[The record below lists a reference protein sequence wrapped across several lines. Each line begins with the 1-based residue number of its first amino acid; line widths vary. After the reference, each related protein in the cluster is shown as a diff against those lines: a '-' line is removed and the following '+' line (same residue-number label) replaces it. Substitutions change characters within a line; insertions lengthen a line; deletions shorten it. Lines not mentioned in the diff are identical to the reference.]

1 MTRNLRNLWIVL
13 EVKNVRKGLLTA
25 LAVIVAVSAL
35 VFSSQAE
42 NVSLRGDYVEVRTA
56 SVFAGA
62 CHYNGEVVTT
72 GRDAMM
78 AWNVTSG
85 EWQGVDLTGV
95 RVMAIVSADAN
106 LSEGNAARQS
116 EIVIDSQAS
125 RTQALAMVNAIK
137 EKYAASLGKVVSVRS
152 APISFERNGRT
163 YSVATNNA
171 AINVEAMPNDL
182 CCRMPNLVWYTP
194 LVGLENRKVGYTSK
208 ALYSG
213 KVVGEPWSRSDEN
226 SAFYGSFSL

>member
-1 MTRNLRNLWIVL
+1 MIIAA
-13 EVKNVRKGLLTA
+13 G
-25 LAVIVAVSAL
+25 AL

-42 NVSLRGDYVEVRTA
+42 NVQMRGDYVEVRTA

-78 AWNVTSG
+78 AWNVTNG
-85 EWQGVDLTGV
+85 QWQGVDLSGV
-95 RVMAIVSADAN
+95 RALAIVSADAN
-106 LSEGNAARQS
+106 LAENNAARSS
-116 EIVIDSQAS
+116 EIIIDSSAS
-125 RTQALAMVNAIK
+125 RAQSVAMLNALK
-137 EKYAASLGKVVSVRS
+137 ERYAAALGTVAAVRS

-163 YSVATNNA
+163 YNVVTNEA
-171 AINVEAMPNDL
+171 SINVEAMPNDL
-182 CCRMPNLVWYTP
+182 CCKMPNMVWYTP

-213 KVVGEPWSRSDEN
+213 KVVGEPWSRSGEN
-226 SAFYGSFSL
+226 SAFYGTFSL

>member
-1 MTRNLRNLWIVL
+1 MKRVL
-13 EVKNVRKGLLTA
+13 FA
-25 LAVIVAVSAL
+25 VAVMVVALCAL

-85 EWQGVDLTGV
+85 KWQGVDLSGV
-95 RVMAIVSADAN
+95 RALAIITADAN
-106 LSEGNAARQS
+106 LSENNAARS
-116 EIVIDSQAS
+116 AEIIIDSSAS
-125 RTQALAMVNAIK
+125 ETQSQALLNALK
-137 EKYAASLGKVVSVRS
+137 VKYAATLGNVVTVRS
-152 APISFERNGRT
+152 APIKFDHEGRT
-163 YSVATNNA
+163 YAVAADDAT
-171 AINVEAMPNDL
+171 INVEAMPNDL
-182 CCRMPNLVWYTP
+182 CCKMPNLVWYSP
-194 LVGLENRKVGYTSK
+194 LVGLENRKVGYTVK
-208 ALYSG
+208 ATYSG
-213 KVVGEPWSRSDEN
+213 KAIATPWSRSGEN

>member
-1 MTRNLRNLWIVL
+1 M
-13 EVKNVRKGLLTA
+13 RKGLF
-25 LAVIVAVSAL
+25 IVAAMVVALSAL

-85 EWQGVDLTGV
+85 KWQGVDLSGV
-95 RVMAIVSADAN
+95 RVLAIVSSDAN
-106 LSEGNAARQS
+106 LSDGNAARQS
-116 EIVIDSQAS
+116 EIIIDANAS
-125 RTQALAMVNAIK
+125 RMQALAMVNALK
-137 EKYAASLGKVVSVRS
+137 EKYAASLGNVVEVRS
-152 APISFERNGRT
+152 APIKFERIGRT
-163 YSVATNNA
+163 YAVVTNEA

-182 CCRMPNLVWYTP
+182 CCKMPNLVWYTP

-213 KVVGEPWSRSDEN
+213 KVVGEPWSRSGEN
-226 SAFYGSFSL
+226 SAFYGTFSL

>member
-1 MTRNLRNLWIVL
+1 MRRA
-13 EVKNVRKGLLTA
+13 LLLVSLFA
-25 LAVIVAVSAL
+25 IAISAL

-85 EWQGVDLTGV
+85 KWQGVNLSGV
-95 RVMAIVSADAN
+95 RAMAIVTSDAN
-106 LSEGNAARQS
+106 LSESNAARSS
-116 EIVIDSQAS
+116 EIIIDSQAS
-125 RTQALAMVNAIK
+125 PAQAKALTDALQQ
-137 EKYAASLGKVVSVRS
+137 KYAASLGNVVKVRS
-152 APISFERNGRT
+152 AAISFEHKARS
-163 YSVATNNA
+163 YAVAADDAT
-171 AINVEAMPNDL
+171 INVEAMPNDL
-182 CCRMPNLVWYTP
+182 CCKMPNLVWYRP
-194 LVGLENRKVGYTSK
+194 LVGLENRKVGYTVK
-208 ALYSG
+208 ATYSG
-213 KVVGEPWSRSDEN
+213 KVITSPWSRSGEN

>member
-1 MTRNLRNLWIVL
+1 MRRYLFIAA
-13 EVKNVRKGLLTA
+13 A
-25 LAVIVAVSAL
+25 LILAIFSL
-35 VFSSQAE
+35 IFSSQAE

-85 EWQGVDLTGV
+85 KWQGVDLTGV
-95 RVMAIVSADAN
+95 RVMAIVSSDAN
-106 LSEGNAARQS
+106 LSEDNAARQS
-116 EIVIDSQAS
+116 EIIVDSSAS
-125 RTQALAMVNAIK
+125 RAQALAMLNALK
-137 EKYAASLGKVVSVRS
+137 EKYAASLGNVVEVRS
-152 APISFERNGRT
+152 APIKFERSGRT
-163 YSVATNNA
+163 CAVVTNEA

-182 CCRMPNLVWYTP
+182 CCKMPNLVWYTP

-213 KVVGEPWSRSDEN
+213 KVVGEPWSRSGEN
-226 SAFYGSFSL
+226 SAFYGTFSL

>member
-1 MTRNLRNLWIVL
+1 M
-13 EVKNVRKGLLTA
+13 
-25 LAVIVAVSAL
+25 IVAVSAL
-35 VFSSQAE
+35 VFNSQAE

-85 EWQGVDLTGV
+85 KWQGVDLTGV
-95 RVMAIVSADAN
+95 RVMAVVSADAN
-106 LSEGNAARQS
+106 LGESNAARQS
-116 EIVIDSQAS
+116 EIIIDSQAS
-125 RTQALAMVNAIK
+125 RTQALAIVNALK
-137 EKYAASLGKVVSVRS
+137 ENYAASLGKVVAVHS
-152 APISFERNGRT
+152 APITFERSGRT
-163 YSVATNNA
+163 YAVVTSDA

-208 ALYSG
+208 ALYTG
-213 KVVGEPWSRSDEN
+213 RVVGEPWSRSGEN
-226 SAFYGSFSL
+226 SAFYGAFSL

>member
-1 MTRNLRNLWIVL
+1 MKRVL
-13 EVKNVRKGLLTA
+13 F
-25 LAVIVAVSAL
+25 AVSVMVVALCAL

-85 EWQGVDLTGV
+85 KWQGVDLSGV
-95 RVMAIVSADAN
+95 RALAIITADAN
-106 LSEGNAARQS
+106 LSENNAARS
-116 EIVIDSQAS
+116 AEIIIDSSAS
-125 RTQALAMVNAIK
+125 ETQSQALLNALK
-137 EKYAASLGKVVSVRS
+137 VKYAATLGNVVTVRS
-152 APISFERNGRT
+152 APIKFDHKGRT
-163 YSVATNNA
+163 YAVAADDAT
-171 AINVEAMPNDL
+171 INVEAMPNDL
-182 CCRMPNLVWYTP
+182 CCKMPNLVWYSP
-194 LVGLENRKVGYTSK
+194 LVGLENRKVGYTVN
-208 ALYSG
+208 ATYSG
-213 KVVGEPWSRSDEN
+213 KALANPWSRSGEN

>member
-1 MTRNLRNLWIVL
+1 M
-13 EVKNVRKGLLTA
+13 RKGFIA
-25 LAVIVAVSAL
+25 AFAMIVAVSAL
-35 VFSSQAE
+35 VFSSHAE
-42 NVSLRGDYVEVRTA
+42 NISLRGDYVEVRTA

-72 GRDAMM
+72 GRDALM

-85 EWQGVDLTGV
+85 KWQGVDLSGV

-106 LSEGNAARQS
+106 LGETNAARQS
-116 EIVIDSQAS
+116 EIIIDSHAS
-125 RTQALAMVNAIK
+125 RTQALAMMNALN
-137 EKYAASLGKVVSVRS
+137 EKYAASLGKIVAIRT

-163 YSVATNNA
+163 YAVVTNEA

-182 CCRMPNLVWYTP
+182 CCKMPNLVWYAP

-213 KVVGEPWSRSDEN
+213 KTVGEPWSRSGEN
-226 SAFYGSFSL
+226 SAFYGTFAL

>member
-1 MTRNLRNLWIVL
+1 M
-13 EVKNVRKGLLTA
+13 
-25 LAVIVAVSAL
+25 IVAVSAL

-85 EWQGVDLTGV
+85 KWQGVDLTGV
-95 RVMAIVSADAN
+95 RVMAVVSADAN
-106 LSEGNAARQS
+106 LGESNAARQS
-116 EIVIDSQAS
+116 EIIIDSQAS
-125 RTQALAMVNAIK
+125 RTQALAIVNALK
-137 EKYAASLGKVVSVRS
+137 ENYAASLGKVVAVHS
-152 APISFERNGRT
+152 APITFERSGRT
-163 YSVATNNA
+163 YAVVTSDA

-213 KVVGEPWSRSDEN
+213 RVVGKPWSRSGEN
-226 SAFYGSFSL
+226 SAFYGTFSL

>member
-1 MTRNLRNLWIVL
+1 M
-13 EVKNVRKGLLTA
+13 RKALLTG
-25 LAVIVAVSAL
+25 LAIIVAVSAL

-42 NVSLRGDYVEVRTA
+42 NVSLQGDYVEVRTA

-62 CHYNGEVVTT
+62 CHYNGEVTTT

-85 EWQGVDLTGV
+85 SWQGVDLTGV
-95 RVMAIVSADAN
+95 RAMAIISSAAN
-106 LSEGNAARQS
+106 LSDTNAARQA
-116 EIVIDSQAS
+116 EIVIDKAAS
-125 RTQALAMVNAIK
+125 RSQSLAMLNALK
-137 EKYAASLGKVVSVRS
+137 EKYAASLGKIVSVRN
-152 APISFERNGRT
+152 AAISFVREGRT
-163 YSVATNNA
+163 YAVAADDA

-182 CCRMPNLVWYTP
+182 CCKMPNLVWYTP

-213 KVVGEPWSRSDEN
+213 NAVSEPWSRSGEN